1 MKQDKLD
8 KAIADFEDESLDLS
22 LGERIT
28 SLRSA
33 LTKAAIDVMKKKFKV
48 EQMRGT
54 TLKEEM
60 TALTFVKEEQ
70 AKVNDCFKMLSI
82 IERLFKSQ
90 VAQNKMLGK
99 GSEAGM
105 ASADFLKKIKEE
117 TGSMGDIVRSLRPSE
132 N

>member
-1 MKQDKLD
+1 MKEDKLD
-8 KAIADFEDESLDLS
+8 KAIKDFEDETLDLS

-28 SLRSA
+28 NLRSA
-33 LTKAAIDVMKKKFKV
+33 LTKEALNVLKKKLAVDKMV
-48 EQMRGT
+48 GT

-60 TALTFVKEEQ
+60 EAINKL
-70 AKVNDCFKMLSI
+70 KVEDKKINECFKMLSI

-90 VAQNKMLGK
+90 VSQNKLLGK
-99 GSEAGM
+99 GNESGM
-105 ASADFLKKIKEE
+105 QSIDFLQKIKEE